1 MLARPRVRPTVKL
14 LLCGL
19 LPALGVG
26 EFALARAQ
34 ARRVPTDEQWRAAA
48 AAAKAQHKAGD
59 VVIVA
64 PQWAGPLGRKAIGEV
79 DPSLIDLASVARSDL
94 QTATRVLELSIR
106 GHDAPDTV
114 GFRLTS
120 EQAFGPVKLRILE
133 NPKPDKLVRDLVSEL
148 GPTTQVAHVHATV
161 GAEACRWERGA
172 SRIPNLFTGPA
183 TPLERFLCPPYDP
196 SWTFVGVTAITDLD
210 YQPRRCILM
219 HPTEND
225 RTTVTYPPGT
235 IGHKVVAYVGIHFAQ
250 ERELNKAPVH
260 ARVSVA
266 GKEVAHTLHKDGDG
280 WLRFEGSTA
289 TWAGTQ
295 QEVKL
300 ETWAEG
306 SAQFR
311 VACVA
316 AQLRD

>member
-1 MLARPRVRPTVKL
+1 MRPIVQI
-14 LLCGL
+14 LLCAL
-19 LPALGVG
+19 LPVVGLG
-26 EFALARAQ
+26 ELALAQAQ
-34 ARRVPTDEQWRAAA
+34 ARKVPTDADWRAAA
-48 AAAKAQHKAGD
+48 AKAKADKKPGD
-59 VVIVA
+59 VVVVA
-64 PQWAGPLGRKAIGEV
+64 PAWAGPLGRKAIGEV
-79 DPSLIDLASVARSDL
+79 DPTMIDLATVAKSDL

-106 GHDAPDTV
+106 GHDDPDTL
-114 GFRLTS
+114 GFKLLS
-120 EQAFGPVKLRILE
+120 EQSFGPVKLRTFE

-148 GPTTQVAHVHATV
+148 GPNVQVAHVHNTV
-161 GAEACRWERGA
+161 GAEACRWEHGA

-183 TPLERFLCPPYDP
+183 TPLDRFLCPPYDP
-196 SWTFVGVTAITDLD
+196 SWTFVGVTAITDLS
-210 YQPRRCILM
+210 YVPRRCILM

-225 RTTVTYPPGT
+225 KTTVTYPPAP
-235 IGHKVVAYVGIHFAQ
+235 IGHKVVAYVGIHVFQ
-250 ERELNKAPVH
+250 ERDLGKSPVH

-289 TWAGTQ
+289 AWAGQ
-295 QEVKL
+295 NQEVKL

-311 VACVA
+311 VACMA